1 MNAPEI
7 RPRSKLLPSEL
18 CEHVESG
25 LRELL
30 AEQPELSDGALRRA
44 AVDIGSSAVIAIS
57 NQILSLEQ
65 AREVLHLYMC
75 SLLEDR
81 VAQIMSNTL
90 ASVAR
95 SCSRPNPLS
104 ES

>member
-1 MNAPEI
+1 MNTREN
-7 RPRSKLLPSEL
+7 RERSRLLPSEL

-30 AEQPELSDGALRRA
+30 AEQPQLSDGDLRRA

-57 NQILSLEQ
+57 NQISNLGQ

-81 VAQIMSNTL
+81 VVQIMSN
-90 ASVAR
+90 ARANVATENGGR
-95 SCSRPNPLS
+95 VH
-104 ES
+104 